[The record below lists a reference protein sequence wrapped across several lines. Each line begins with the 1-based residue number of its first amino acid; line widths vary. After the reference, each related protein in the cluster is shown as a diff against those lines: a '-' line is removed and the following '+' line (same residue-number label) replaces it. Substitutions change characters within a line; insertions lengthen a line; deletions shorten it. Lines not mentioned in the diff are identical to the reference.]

1 MVDTQFNNSEIVIIG
16 AGGLAREIISWHNTS
31 KKNLNTTIVGL
42 LDDDLIALDKFN
54 LKEKILGKVDFSLIN
69 NSFDM
74 EFIER
79 AQAPTPKFF
88 KILRT
93 IGLALLAVSGAILT
107 APVALP
113 VLVVTIAGYT
123 AVAGGVLSAVSQVTV
138 DDSKKKGAEEKE
150 KLPDGQ

>member
-1 MVDTQFNNSEIVIIG
+1 MD
-16 AGGLAREIISWHNTS
+16 
-31 KKNLNTTIVGL
+31 
-42 LDDDLIALDKFN
+42 
-54 LKEKILGKVDFSLIN
+54 
-69 NSFDM
+69 
-74 EFIER
+74 FIER

-113 VLVVTIAGYT
+113 VVVVTIAGYT

-138 DDSKKKGAEEKE
+138 DDGKKISAEEKE

>member
-1 MVDTQFNNSEIVIIG
+1 MD
-16 AGGLAREIISWHNTS
+16 
-31 KKNLNTTIVGL
+31 
-42 LDDDLIALDKFN
+42 
-54 LKEKILGKVDFSLIN
+54 
-69 NSFDM
+69 
-74 EFIER
+74 FIER

-113 VLVVTIAGYT
+113 VVVVTIAGYT

-138 DDSKKKGAEEKE
+138 DDSKKEGAAEKE

>member
-1 MVDTQFNNSEIVIIG
+1 MD
-16 AGGLAREIISWHNTS
+16 
-31 KKNLNTTIVGL
+31 
-42 LDDDLIALDKFN
+42 
-54 LKEKILGKVDFSLIN
+54 
-69 NSFDM
+69 
-74 EFIER
+74 FIER

-107 APVALP
+107 APVTLP
-113 VLVVTIAGYT
+113 AIVVTIAGYT

-138 DDSKKKGAEEKE
+138 DDGKKKGAEEKE